1 MSNPGQEREAILAR
15 ARDIIASN
23 DNISTEERNA
33 TLRLMQAI
41 VEAYER
47 YSEDSSDAKDLAEA
61 FRDTIAPHALIM
73 AVNNQADELDALR
86 RVSLNI
92 NSSLDLQTSLN
103 MLATEAI
110 KLVKNA
116 ERAHIF
122 LYENERLKF
131 GASFDSD
138 EGVNIP
144 YAMPR
149 PNGLTYFVAR
159 NGQTVAVE
167 DIATHPLY
175 RDAFSAWSGS
185 IISVPLKF
193 KGEVI
198 GVMNLSK
205 KVTGKFTNSEQR
217 LINMLAD
224 QAAASI
230 FNANLYKRL
239 AETANTDS
247 LTGLPNRRALDERL
261 QEERRFAEQTKKP
274 FAVVMMDLDGFK
286 AINDTFGHN
295 VGDDLLHS
303 LFNFLAQRMRSSD
316 FLARYGGDELTLV
329 MRNTDL
335 EAAQTVTQK
344 AIDLMQ
350 HYRFPFPRGK
360 TFELGLSAGIA
371 VYPLHAVNPSDLI
384 RAADSALY
392 YAKRHNRGG
401 FALAKP
407 MTGTLD
413 PIQVTRKP

>member
-1 MSNPGQEREAILAR
+1 
-15 ARDIIASN
+15 
-23 DNISTEERNA
+23 
-33 TLRLMQAI
+33 MQAI
-41 VEAYER
+41 AEAYER
-47 YSEDSSDAKDLAEA
+47 YSENSDGAEDLKEI
-61 FRDTIAPHALIM
+61 FRDAIAPHKLIM
-73 AVNNQADELDALR
+73 AVKSQADELDALR
-86 RVSLNI
+86 RISLTI
-92 NSSLDLQTSLN
+92 NSSLDLQTALN
-103 MLATEAI
+103 LLATEAI
-110 KLVKNA
+110 HLVKNA
-116 ERAHIF
+116 ERSHIF
-122 LYENERLKF
+122 LYEGERLKF
-131 GASFDSD
+131 GASFDVE
-138 EGVNIP
+138 EGLNVP

-159 NGQTVAVE
+159 NNEAVAVE
-167 DIATHPLY
+167 DIETHPLY
-175 RDAFSAWSGS
+175 RDTLSAWSGS

-205 KVTGKFTNSEQR
+205 KVTGQFTNSERR

-224 QAAASI
+224 QAAAAI

-261 QEERRFAEQTKKP
+261 QEERRFAEQTKRP

-344 AIDLMQ
+344 AIDLMPQ
-350 HYRFPFPRGK
+350 YRFPFPQGK
-360 TFELGLSAGIA
+360 TMELGLSAGIA
-371 VYPLHAVNPSDLI
+371 VYPLHAERPSDLI

-392 YAKRHNRGG
+392 QAKKHNRGG
-401 FALAKP
+401 YVLAKA
-407 MTGTLD
+407 MTGNLS
-413 PIQVTRKP
+413 PIRAKKNTRSE